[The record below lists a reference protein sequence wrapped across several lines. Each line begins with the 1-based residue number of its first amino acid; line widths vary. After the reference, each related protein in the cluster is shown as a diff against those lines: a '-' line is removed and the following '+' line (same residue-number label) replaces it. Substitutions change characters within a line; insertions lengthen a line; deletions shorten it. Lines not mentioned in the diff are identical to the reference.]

1 VKKLLALLASGLL
14 ISLLSVPSLNGTVA
28 IGQENFGPPTDL
40 QFNVEGDEFNVEVQ
54 REEGQQADA
63 AAAAAAGAIGLV
75 GFLIWLAM
83 SIVVIVAAGWVVF
96 TKAGK
101 PGWAAIVP
109 DLQLNRSHGD
119 LRPAAL
125 VDRSVVDP
133 MCSDRYRRN
142 RFNRSRE
149 VFWQRRGFWNSDL
162 APARYFLPILAFGSA
177 QYQGPAAA
185 ESK

>member
-1 VKKLLALLASGLL
+1 MKKLLALLASGLL

-40 QFNVEGDEFNVEVQ
+40 QFNLEGDEFNVEVQ

-75 GFLIWLAM
+75 GFLIWLAL
-83 SIVVIVAAGWVVF
+83 IVVIVAAGWVVF

-109 DLQLNRSHGD
+109 IYNLIVLMEICG
-119 LRPAAL
+119 RPLWWFVLLLIPCVQIVIGAI
-125 VDRSVVDP
+125 VSI
-133 MCSDRYRRN
+133 
-142 RFNRSRE
+142 
-149 VFWQRRGFWNSDL
+149 DL
-162 APARYFLPILAFGSA
+162 AKSFGKDVVFGILIWLLPVIFVPILAFGSA